1 MPKDMATFR
10 QMKERGEPIAMLT
23 CYDYP
28 TALLEER
35 AGVDVLLVG
44 DSVGTNVLGY
54 ASEIEVTLADI
65 RHHAQAVRRGV
76 SEGYLLADLPYRT
89 YEDETLAVANAQVLL
104 GSGADGVKLEGVR
117 PRIVAALSRAGID
130 VCAHIGLSMQAQD
143 LVRVKGKTFD
153 EARTIY
159 EGAVALEQAG
169 AKMMV
174 LELLPDELAQAI
186 TRRLRIPTIGI
197 GAGPHTDGQV
207 LVVQDMLGVTARAM
221 RHARIYLNLPE
232 LASAAFAAYVGDV
245 RRRTF
250 PADQNYSHMREDDAR
265 IMRGWLDASGG

>member
-1 MPKDMATFR
+1 MPKDMATLR
-10 QMKERGEPIAMLT
+10 EMKERGEPIAMLT

-35 AGVDVLLVG
+35 AGVDVMLVG

-65 RHHAQAVRRGV
+65 RHHVRAVRRGV

-89 YEDETLAVANAQVLL
+89 YEDETSAVANAQELL
-104 GSGADGVKLEGVR
+104 LSGADGVKLEGVR
-117 PRIVAALSRAGID
+117 PRIVQALSRAGID

-143 LVRVKGKTFD
+143 QVRVKGKTFD

-186 TRRLRIPTIGI
+186 TRRLGIPTIGI

-207 LVVQDMLGVTARAM
+207 LVVQDMIGVTARAM
-221 RHARIYLNLPE
+221 RHARTYLNLKEIMPT
-232 LASAAFAAYVGDV
+232 AFAAYVADV
-245 RRRTF
+245 RRRSF
-250 PADQNYSHMREDDAR
+250 PADGNYSHMREDDAR
-265 IMRGWLDASGG
+265 IMRGWLDAPGG